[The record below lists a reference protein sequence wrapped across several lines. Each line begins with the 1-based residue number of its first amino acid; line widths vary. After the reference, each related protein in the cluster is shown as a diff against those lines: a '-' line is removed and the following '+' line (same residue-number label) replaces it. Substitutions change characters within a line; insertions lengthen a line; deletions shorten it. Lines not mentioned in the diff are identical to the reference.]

1 VSIRLGLVNQL
12 PEVLARAGR
21 TITAPPRRR
30 GPGPRPVVSFKY
42 QLRSRGC
49 PPPIASAPAGDNL
62 VSVRHGRASAMSRTS
77 VIDNGSGAGEE
88 PTVTLQD
95 LAHRLAAIEEIIR
108 PLAPLEDQVLVL

>member
-1 VSIRLGLVNQL
+1 
-12 PEVLARAGR
+12 
-21 TITAPPRRR
+21 
-30 GPGPRPVVSFKY
+30 
-42 QLRSRGC
+42 
-49 PPPIASAPAGDNL
+49 
-62 VSVRHGRASAMSRTS
+62 MSRTS